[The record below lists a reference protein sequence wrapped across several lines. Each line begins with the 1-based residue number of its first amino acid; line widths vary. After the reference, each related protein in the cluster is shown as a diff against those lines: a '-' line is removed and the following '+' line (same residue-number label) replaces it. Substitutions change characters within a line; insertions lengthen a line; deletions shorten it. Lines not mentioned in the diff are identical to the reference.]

1 MTERRTG
8 SCPRPG
14 CVLLPHAFH
23 CPSLTGIRPACPACV
38 VHGGWP
44 PAARPRSITT
54 HDPVVGVSLP
64 LALNSEILF
73 LMAPNPETDL
83 VEVAVLSGGPM
94 DGHEHSIENGAG
106 ELFIVMTDGQQHRYV
121 RTDEFQVLPDGRS
134 ALVFEWTGRYFGPK

>member
-1 MTERRTG
+1 MSSARLCALAPCLPLSQPHGDTASVPCMCRSWRLAPG
-8 SCPRPG
+8 SQTPVDNHPRPG
-14 CVLLPHAFH
+14 GRGYP
-23 CPSLTGIRPACPACV
+23 
-38 VHGGWP
+38 
-44 PAARPRSITT
+44 
-54 HDPVVGVSLP
+54 LP

-94 DGHEHSIENGAG
+94 DGHEHSIENGTG
-106 ELFIVMTDGQQHRYV
+106 ELCVVMTDGQQHRYV